1 MATTQNN
8 KATTA
13 DVEAQIEQIQKDIS
27 TLTRLLA
34 EVAGA
39 KAEQTKG
46 MALDQAADLIART
59 RKNADA
65 VKHKAEGAAHSL
77 EHYIEEKPVQSA
89 MIALLAGIVVGW
101 WSRR

>member
-1 MATTQNN
+1 MAATQNS
-8 KATTA
+8 KATTE

-27 TLTRLLA
+27 TLTRLIT

-39 KAEQTKG
+39 KAENTKDI
-46 MALDQAADLIART
+46 ALDQAADLIART
-59 RKNADA
+59 KKNAES
-65 VKHKAEGAAHSL
+65 VKHRAEGAAHSL

-89 MIALLAGIVVGW
+89 MIALLAGLVVGW